1 MTFYDLI
8 CTLEITW
15 QTCRL
20 YINNIYIYI
29 ILEALYYYVT
39 TTITRKYFNFNYR
52 NSVYCLKFV
61 IKIQWNILFD
71 FYNLIIMGYPLD
83 WIWFGFTTSYQ
94 FDRINLLIINL
105 RFWFRFVGN
114 ISDRKRIRK
123 IKQIVKLFLF
133 NCIIFFYSVLND
145 NVFYV
150 ISLIRIKFY

>member
-20 YINNIYIYI
+20 INNIYIYMYIFRSI
-29 ILEALYYYVT
+29 ILYFLT
-39 TTITRKYFNFNYR
+39 FHTRTITRKYFNFNYR

-71 FYNLIIMGYPLD
+71 FYNLIIIGYLLD

-105 RFWFRFVGN
+105 RFLFWFRFVGN

-133 NCIIFFYSVLND
+133 NLFLFFFIRFWTITYSML
-145 NVFYV
+145 Y
-150 ISLIRIKFY
+150 L